1 MKNNQALVK
10 FLRTEFSA
18 LESGRYAGTSERQP
32 WRARLVF
39 EDCSSCP
46 NYGQRERKIPCNEC
60 PLIDL
65 VPQNRR
71 REKVPCRFIPL
82 NTKGETVDS
91 LYRTGTEQELET
103 AMGDWLRKTI
113 HELESGAPEPE
124 PTGKPAVRSSI
135 KPVVGS
141 SRSSHRRN
149 AHN

>member
-1 MKNNQALVK
+1 MKNTQGLVK

-18 LESGRYAGTSERQP
+18 LESGDYAGTSERQP

-46 NYGQRERKIPCNEC
+46 NYGQRERKTPCSEC
-60 PLIDL
+60 PLINL

-82 NTKGETVDS
+82 NAKGETVDS
-91 LYRTGTEQELET
+91 LYRTGTEKELEV

-113 HELESGAPEPE
+113 RALESGPPEPD
-124 PTGKPAVRSSI
+124 TTAKPAF
-135 KPVVGS
+135 GS
-141 SRSSHRRN
+141 SRSVRRRN